1 MDYATLCTN
10 IQSVCENQ
18 FSAAELA
25 MFVQQ
30 AEQKIYNS
38 VQLPAL
44 RDTTYVSIAAG
55 EKDITTNFG
64 FGSIG
69 SALFIYSIRAIDSLG
84 NATYLLNKDTTF
96 LNEAYPNL
104 TIQSAWGTPR
114 FYAIASKQDA
124 TSFHID
130 IAPPPAVSMQ
140 LLVEYASYPDSIVDV
155 GTTWLGEHFDSALLN
170 GSLVEALRF
179 MKGEQ
184 DMVAMY
190 DKMFLES
197 MQLLKQLG
205 DGKLKEDTYRFGQP
219 RVKVI

>member
-1 MDYATLCTN
+1 MNYATLCTD

-44 RDTTYVSIAAG
+44 RKTATPTLVGATVTLPSD
-55 EKDITTNFG
+55 F
-64 FGSIG
+64 
-69 SALFIYSIRAIDSLG
+69 LFCYSLSTVDALG
-84 NATYLLNKDTTF
+84 NVTFLLNKDTTF
-96 LNEAYPNL
+96 LREAYP
-104 TIQSAWGTPR
+104 TTTAGVPKH
-114 FYAIASKQDA
+114 YAIANAGQA
-124 TSFHID
+124 T
-130 IAPPPAVSMQ
+130 IAPTPAVTYTMSM
-140 LLVEYASYPDSIVDV
+140 EYAAYPESIVTA
-155 GTTWLGEHFDSALLN
+155 GTTWLGNQFDSALLN

-184 DMVAMY
+184 DMVALY
-190 DKMFLES
+190 DKMFMES
-197 MQLLKQLG
+197 LQLLKQLS
-205 DGKLKEDTYRFGQP
+205 DGKLKQDAYREGQA